1 MSLISV
7 LVVLAVCSRVYGNP
21 QGCSYDSSQLLH
33 TCNARA
39 WSLPL
44 AFGTF
49 SPQPQRILLREVDGE
64 LPNGTPTG
72 PTFSGFSSISTA
84 SFDSNYAPELII
96 RCTSNGQLIIT
107 QAAFADMGWVEEL
120 TIEDCDILSLPVQVF
135 SNFGNLNRFA
145 IIGGSI
151 DAMVGDS
158 FTGMNVEKM
167 TTVPDPRGEF
177 VIKNSRLVSGGFAF
191 GALFSQS
198 NVTSVIIENANLKS
212 IQTDMFY
219 ALQKM
224 TYLSLSNNPFTYLP
238 TDLFKGIN
246 SLTTVELYGIPWA
259 CTCTNIWPP
268 SWLESNNITMNGDAV
283 CGSPTAYEN
292 VKMSLYDKEQCPQPD
307 ACEKAGQ
314 TGFVVGSICMTI
326 LDIVNYALLF
336 ATFVLSLVALGL
348 VIHTKRQVGS
358 AKDSK
363 QKGKPNAKGSGLRR
377 SSTSWNKVDDAQN
390 VPT

>member
-1 MSLISV
+1 MSLRIV
-7 LVVLAVCSRVYGNP
+7 VVVLAVCSRVLGNP

-39 WSLPL
+39 WALPL
-44 AFGTF
+44 VFSSF

-64 LPNGTPTG
+64 LPNGTPSG
-72 PTFSGFSSISTA
+72 PTFSGFSSINTGT
-84 SFDSNYAPELII
+84 FDSNYAPELII

-107 QAAFADMGWVEEL
+107 KAAFADMGWVEEL

-167 TTVPDPRGEF
+167 TTVPDPKGEF
-177 VIKNSRLVSGGFAF
+177 VIQNSRLVSGGFAF
-191 GALFSQS
+191 GALFSQA
-198 NVTSVIIENANLKS
+198 NATRVIIENANLKS

-224 TYLSLSNNPFTYLP
+224 TYLSLSNNPYTYLP
-238 TDLFKGIN
+238 SDLFKGIN
-246 SLTTVELYGIPWA
+246 SLTTVELYGISWA

-268 SWLESNNITMNGDAV
+268 TWLQSNNITMNGDPV
-283 CGSPTAYEN
+283 CSTPTAYES
-292 VKMSLYDKEQCPQPD
+292 KCPTLAKCRYFP
-307 ACEKAGQ
+307 
-314 TGFVVGSICMTI
+314 TI
-326 LDIVNYALLF
+326 
-336 ATFVLSLVALGL
+336 
-348 VIHTKRQVGS
+348 
-358 AKDSK
+358 
-363 QKGKPNAKGSGLRR
+363 
-377 SSTSWNKVDDAQN
+377 
-390 VPT
+390 

>member
-1 MSLISV
+1 MSLRILV
-7 LVVLAVCSRVYGNP
+7 VVLAVCYSVYGNP
-21 QGCSYDSSQLLH
+21 QGCSYDSTELLH

-64 LPNGTPTG
+64 LPNGSPSG
-72 PTFSGFSSISTA
+72 PTFSGFSSINTGT
-84 SFDSNYAPELII
+84 FDSNYAPELII

-107 QAAFADMGWVEEL
+107 QAAFTDMGWVEEL

-135 SNFGNLNRFA
+135 QNFGNLNRFA

-177 VIKNSRLVSGGFAF
+177 IIRNSRLVSGGFAF
-191 GALFSQS
+191 GALFSQA
-198 NVTSVIIENANLKS
+198 NATRVIIENANLKS

-224 TYLSLSNNPFTYLP
+224 TYLSLSNNPYTYLP

-246 SLTTVELYGIPWA
+246 SLTTVDLYGISWA

-268 SWLESNNITMNGDAV
+268 TWLGSNNITMNGDAV

-292 VKMSLYDKEQCPQPD
+292 VKMSYYEKEQCPQQD
-307 ACEKAGQ
+307 VCAKAGQ
-314 TGFVVGSICMTI
+314 TGFVVGSVCVTI
-326 LDIVNYALLF
+326 LDVVNYALLF
-336 ATFVLSLVALGL
+336 TTFVLSLVALGL

-363 QKGKPNAKGSGLRR
+363 QKGKPAAKGSALRR
-377 SSTSWNKVDDAQN
+377 SSASWNKVTDAQSQG
-390 VPT
+390 

>member
-1 MSLISV
+1 MYLRFLV
-7 LVVLAVCSRVYGNP
+7 VVLAVCYSVYGNP
-21 QGCSYDSSQLLH
+21 QGCSYDSTELLH

-64 LPNGTPTG
+64 LPNGSPSG
-72 PTFSGFSSISTA
+72 PTFSGFSSINTGT
-84 SFDSNYAPELII
+84 FDSNYAPELII

-107 QAAFADMGWVEEL
+107 QAAFTDMGWVEEL

-135 SNFGNLNRFA
+135 QNFGNLNRFA

-177 VIKNSRLVSGGFAF
+177 IIRNSRLVSGGFAF
-191 GALFSQS
+191 GALFSQA
-198 NVTSVIIENANLKS
+198 NATRVIIENANLKS

-224 TYLSLSNNPFTYLP
+224 TYLSLSNNPYTYLP

-246 SLTTVELYGIPWA
+246 SLTTVDLYGISWA

-268 SWLESNNITMNGDAV
+268 TWLGSNNITMNGDAV
-283 CGSPTAYEN
+283 CGSPTAYESKFRFSIECLN
-292 VKMSLYDKEQCPQPD
+292 GSKCYLVLYKDMYKNNAIIFSSDVKMSYYEKEQCPQQD
-307 ACEKAGQ
+307 VCAKAGQ
-314 TGFVVGSICMTI
+314 TG
-326 LDIVNYALLF
+326 
-336 ATFVLSLVALGL
+336 
-348 VIHTKRQVGS
+348 
-358 AKDSK
+358 
-363 QKGKPNAKGSGLRR
+363 
-377 SSTSWNKVDDAQN
+377 NKLYKIIIKCFFF
-390 VPT
+390 

>member
-1 MSLISV
+1 MSLQFLV
-7 LVVLAVCSRVYGNP
+7 VVLAVCYRVYGNP
-21 QGCSYDSSQLLH
+21 QGCSYDSTELLH

-44 AFGTF
+44 VFGTF

-64 LPNGTPTG
+64 LPNGSPSG
-72 PTFSGFSSISTA
+72 PTFSGFSSINTGT
-84 SFDSNYAPELII
+84 FDSNYAPELII

-107 QAAFADMGWVEEL
+107 QAAFTDMGWVEEL

-135 SNFGNLNRFA
+135 KNFGNLNRFA

-167 TTVPDPRGEF
+167 STVPDPRGEF
-177 VIKNSRLVSGGFAF
+177 IIRNSRLVSGGFAF
-191 GALFSQS
+191 GALFSQA
-198 NVTSVIIENANLKS
+198 NATRVIIENANLKS

-246 SLTTVELYGIPWA
+246 SLTTVNLYGISWA

-268 SWLESNNITMNGDAV
+268 TWLGSNNITMNGDAV
-283 CGSPTAYEN
+283 CGSPTAYESKSRSFIKY
-292 VKMSLYDKEQCPQPD
+292 VKWFKMSFSLYIN
-307 ACEKAGQ
+307 
-314 TGFVVGSICMTI
+314 ICIKTTPSFLQM
-326 LDIVNYALLF
+326 
-336 ATFVLSLVALGL
+336 
-348 VIHTKRQVGS
+348 
-358 AKDSK
+358 
-363 QKGKPNAKGSGLRR
+363 
-377 SSTSWNKVDDAQN
+377 
-390 VPT
+390 